1 MRLSPRA
8 FAQAGGVV
16 SAAAV
21 FGLTILHLVGPA
33 DPGALAPLSGVLFGY
48 SVSVAGAFVGAL
60 WAFAYGFLGGG
71 AVAFVYNLALVPP
84 PPLPG
89 KGDGRR
95 RGHDRES
102 S

>member
-8 FAQAGGVV
+8 FAQAGGIV

-21 FGLTILHLVGPA
+21 FGLTILFLVGSG

-60 WAFAYGFLGGG
+60 WAFAYGFVG
-71 AVAFVYNLALVPP
+71 AGALAFVYNLALVPP
-84 PPLPG
+84 PPLPEAG
-89 KGDGRR
+89 EGRLH
-95 RGHDRES
+95 GQDRETP
-102 S
+102 

>member
-8 FAQAGGVV
+8 FAQAGGIV

-21 FGLTILHLVGPA
+21 FGLTILFLAGSG

-60 WAFAYGFLGGG
+60 WAFAYGFVG
-71 AVAFVYNLALVPP
+71 AGALAFVYNLALVPP
-84 PPLPG
+84 PPLPE
-89 KGDGRR
+89 DGEGPLH
-95 RGHDRES
+95 GHDRETP
-102 S
+102 

>member
-1 MRLSPRA
+1 MRLNPRA

-21 FGLTILHLVGPA
+21 FGLTILFLVGSG
-33 DPGALAPLSGVLFGY
+33 DPRALTPLSGVLFGY

-71 AVAFVYNLALVPP
+71 ALAFVYNLALVPP

-89 KGDGRR
+89 EGDGSRR
-95 RGHDRES
+95 VHDGETS
-102 S
+102 